1 MSFVRTALRIAAVEA
16 VRGRT
21 SVADNVL
28 DSQIAALDQAGD
40 GALRTDQEKPFV
52 AVYLYDGKAQAAG
65 RSLVENG
72 VVELAFEIG
81 IAASMTVLDQD
92 TGEAHV
98 VAGMPA
104 TDRAFEMYL
113 DLVGRQ
119 LRDALTD
126 EGNPWGQ
133 IMLGLTVVIEAIN
146 VVATRSGDEGQRV
159 AGHQIVLSARL
170 IDDPVRGEPLDPDL
184 PFGRFLA
191 ALEGSA
197 DPVYHKQAEL
207 MRAVIEAPA
216 GADWQ
221 TLQRRMGMTDA
232 QLLALGRGPIA
243 QDVDRTTPAMTGA
256 VVERDG
262 VGPDVEVAP

>member
-21 SVADNVL
+21 SVGDNVL
-28 DSQIAALDQAGD
+28 DSQIAALDQAAD
-40 GALRTDQEKPFV
+40 GSLRTDQETPFV
-52 AVYLYDGKAQAAG
+52 AVYLYDGKAQADG

-72 VVELAFEIG
+72 AIELAFEIG
-81 IAASMTVLDQD
+81 IAASMTVTDQE
-92 TGEAHV
+92 TGESHV

-119 LRDALTD
+119 IRDALTD
-126 EGNPWGQ
+126 EANAWGQ
-133 IMLGLTVVIEAIN
+133 ILLGLIMGIDVIN

-159 AGHQIVLSARL
+159 AGHQIVLQARS
-170 IDDPVRGEPLDPDL
+170 IDDPVRGEPVDPEL
-184 PFGRFLA
+184 PFGQFLA
-191 ALEGSA
+191 ALEASA
-197 DPVYHKQAEL
+197 DPVYLKQAEL
-207 MRAVIEAPA
+207 MRAVLEAPA

-221 TLQRRMGMTDA
+221 TLQRRLGMTNA

-243 QDVDRTTPAMTGA
+243 QDLERATPPLTAASLELDAGHA
-256 VVERDG
+256 GEAS
-262 VGPDVEVAP
+262 AP